1 MPVSERVG
9 ADRRPAMAVVAF
21 LMFLATMASNAPSPL
36 YVIYQQKFHFSA
48 LTVTAVFATYSA
60 AVVVALL
67 TVGHLSDHIGRRKML
82 IAALILLGASSA
94 MFAAAQATAWL
105 FAARAVQGLA
115 TGVLT
120 GAATASLVEL
130 EPSRNRQRA
139 SYINTIMF
147 ICGAAGGPLLFGVA
161 AQYFPAPLVSPFLIE
176 AALVVVGLLGVRL
189 VPETVSPRGEIRWQ
203 LQRPSVPRPIV
214 APFVV
219 AVMAVSVSWG
229 IGGLYGALSATI
241 DRDLLHVDSYAMTG
255 FVLFALSA
263 VGGLSQLGLRRWP
276 ARRSIMVGAALAGVG
291 LSLVYAG
298 LASGLIAVFVAGT
311 LLSGGGSGIVF
322 MGSLVLVNHVAPTAR
337 RAEVVSA
344 WNLVGYV
351 ALSAPVVG
359 VGLLSGRVGLM
370 DATAM
375 FVAAWVVLSAL
386 TVVACARLGER
397 PLAGVAGEQPIGPGL
412 DPAVTATG
420 IA

>member
-1 MPVSERVG
+1 
-9 ADRRPAMAVVAF
+9 MAVVAF

-60 AVVVALL
+60 AVMVALV

-147 ICGAAGGPLLFGVA
+147 ISGAAGGPLLFGVA

-189 VPETVSPRGEIRWQ
+189 VPETVSPRSDTRWQ
-203 LQRPSVPRPIV
+203 FQRPSVPRPIL

-219 AVMAVSVSWG
+219 AVLALSVSWG

-241 DRDLLHVDSYAMTG
+241 DRDLLHVGSYAMTG

-276 ARRSIMVGAALAGVG
+276 ARRSIMVGATLAGVG
-291 LSLVYAG
+291 LSLVYFG

-359 VGLLSGRVGLM
+359 VGLLSGRFGLM

-375 FVAAWVVLSAL
+375 FVAAWVMLSAL
-386 TVVACARLGER
+386 TVMACARLGER
-397 PLAGVAGEQPIGPGL
+397 PMAGVADEQPIGPGL